1 MSSRAEA
8 HPQMAAGPAPR
19 APAAGPPPPA
29 PPGPIAQSVAIGFRS
44 VYLVAALLSVL
55 WLSGNVREIA
65 PASQAVVRRFGDI
78 VRTQQSGLL
87 LAWPRPIEEVQILP
101 GREQQLSED
110 VAPLVPPTQQSQALI
125 GPGAAGGSLPPDESA
140 YLTGDGNVVLLS
152 ASLIYHIDDVTAY
165 ALSRAHVVPAL
176 QRLFR
181 AATVRVTAGRGLNDF
196 LVVNNPSLAGVSAA
210 APPGAQSIALRAEI
224 RDQLLN
230 DLNARLQALARAGAP
245 LGVTVDRI
253 DMTAWL
259 PPEAKSAFDQV
270 LLAAQSADR
279 EVADA
284 RTQAE
289 RRRQGA
295 TQLSEQLLASAQ
307 ASAAEMLSDATVD
320 TAGIVALER
329 EETPQTRAS
338 LLLQQYRSQ
347 LSGLMK
353 RIGGLTLIDPGSGA
367 RFVLPAVP
375 GPFGG
380 SPDAGQPQSPVP
392 PQGAGLLAPMGEAP
406 VTRPLQGELPPPGSP
421 P

>member
-1 MSSRAEA
+1 MSAPTEANPQVLAGSATRAS
-8 HPQMAAGPAPR
+8 M
-19 APAAGPPPPA
+19 A
-29 PPGPIAQSVAIGFRS
+29 PPGPIAQAVAIGFRS
-44 VYLVAALLSVL
+44 VYLIAALLSLL
-55 WLSGNVREIA
+55 WLGGNVREIA

-87 LAWPRPIEEVQILP
+87 FAWPRPIEEVQILP
-101 GREQQLSED
+101 GEERQLSED
-110 VAPLVPPTQQSQALI
+110 VAALVPPTPQSQALI
-125 GPGAAGGSLPPDESA
+125 GPGAASGSLPSDESA

-152 ASLIYHIDDVTAY
+152 ATLIYHINDATAY
-165 ALSRAHVVPAL
+165 ALSQTHVEPAL

-181 AATVRVTAGRGLNDF
+181 TASVHVTAGRDLNDF
-196 LVVNNPSLAGVSAA
+196 LVVNDPSLTGLSGSAL
-210 APPGAQSIALRAEI
+210 PQGRSMALRAEI

-230 DLNARLQALARAGAP
+230 ELGQRLRALGQAGAS

-295 TQLSEQLLASAQ
+295 TQLSEQLVASAQ
-307 ASAAEMLSDATVD
+307 AGAEEMLSDAAVA
-320 TAGIVALER
+320 TAGIGALER

-338 LLLQQYRSQ
+338 LLLRQYRSQ
-347 LSGLMK
+347 LSEIMQRVG
-353 RIGGLTLIDPGSGA
+353 RITLIDPRSGA
-367 RFVLPAVP
+367 RFVLPGGA
-375 GPFGG
+375 GPIGS
-380 SPDAGQPQSPVP
+380 SPDAGQPQ
-392 PQGAGLLAPMGEAP
+392 GAGLVAPMGQAP
-406 VTRPLQGELPPPGSP
+406 TGPLLQGELPPPRSP